1 MRSRSGRKTSPSIVP
16 VMRAFEVPAPFRLIP
31 GFLGDELIER
41 LLAFANTNR
50 DVFVP
55 AKIGK
60 SQGHVAPEIRVSQMT
75 HDFGPMKEEI
85 RARFAAVRDQAVA
98 DLRLSPFEP
107 ASMELQLVAHGDGAF
122 YKSHIDT
129 SMDPQGGDTV
139 RVLTGV
145 LYFHALPKGFSGG
158 QLRMHSILPPEQG
171 GSHVD
176 VEPERD
182 MLLLFP
188 SWAPH
193 EVMPVSCPSGEFAR
207 SRFAINCWYRKR
219 IAA

>member
-1 MRSRSGRKTSPSIVP
+1 MH
-16 VMRAFEVPAPFRLIP
+16 AFAAPAPFRLIP

-41 LLAFANTNR
+41 LLAFANANR
-50 DVFVP
+50 DSFTPSGVGSADLRV
-55 AKIGK
+55 K
-60 SQGHVAPEIRVSQMT
+60 PEVRSSLQI
-75 HDFGPMKEEI
+75 FELGPLKEEL
-85 RARFAAVRDQAVA
+85 RARFAAVRTQAIA
-98 DLRLSPFEP
+98 DLRLSPFDL
-107 ASMELQLVAHGDGAF
+107 ATIELELVAHGDGAF
-122 YKSHIDT
+122 YKRHIDT
-129 SMDPQGGDTV
+129 HMDPRKGSTM

-145 LYFHALPKGFSGG
+145 LYFHARPKNFSGG
-158 QLRMHSILPPEQG
+158 QLRMHSILGPEQG

-188 SWAPH
+188 SWVPH
-193 EVMPVSCPSGEFAR
+193 EVRPVSCPSGAFAD

>member
-1 MRSRSGRKTSPSIVP
+1 MGSRSGREKKPSVVP
-16 VMRAFEVPAPFRLIP
+16 VMNAFETPAPFRLVP
-31 GFLGDELIER
+31 GFLGDDLIER
-41 LLAFANTNR
+41 LLAFANANR
-50 DVFVP
+50 DLFVP
-55 AKIGK
+55 AKIGQD
-60 SQGHVAPEIRVSQMT
+60 QGKVAPEIRSSLLT
-75 HDFGPMKEEI
+75 HDFGPMKEEVK
-85 RARFAAVRDQAVA
+85 ARFAAIREQAVA

-107 ASMELQLVAHGDGAF
+107 ASMELQLVTHGDGAF
-122 YKSHIDT
+122 YKRHIDT
-129 SMDPQGGDTV
+129 STDPRRSDTV

-145 LYFHALPKGFSGG
+145 LYFHAQPKGFSGG
-158 QLRMHSILPPEQG
+158 QLRMHSILPPDQG
-171 GSHVD
+171 GTHVD